1 MRKEPTHWEY
11 IKETSQ
17 YNESDY
23 RSRFYKG
30 KWEKAWLKDVFTYA
44 TRGDIPLYEA
54 MWLRCGDKLEHMPKR
69 LFKFFPFNHN
79 SLKCIETNAVFVN
92 SPKNFN
98 DPFDSLLCANEN
110 EFLKKCLIEHI
121 KKTGAVGR
129 GILSSEELIKLE
141 NSCCVEKS
149 IYGNIYKTFDSVVLH
164 LCYDANKNEMK
175 RGASEINDVLFDAEM
190 KYRSTLEKLRE
201 SSVRISSFADINEF
215 KLTSY
220 MELWAHYAQN
230 HEGFCVEYDL
240 AEALENQKE
249 NAMVSGGLLP
259 CSYGTGQI
267 LLSKQKIYKY
277 ANGLPLTSH
286 EKMELDKSIMLSFL
300 MKSSSWRYENEWR
313 LILPLDICKIYNNM
327 IPFFRMKAFYI
338 GCRMPRDNKE
348 YLYRIAQRKNITVYN
363 MEMHEH
369 RFELEGDYNPVDIG
383 KYFKE
388 KNDKMDRLCQSKY
401 DFTLLS

>member
-129 GILSSEELIKLE
+129 GILSLSLIH
-141 NSCCVEKS
+141 
-149 IYGNIYKTFDSVVLH
+149 I
-164 LCYDANKNEMK
+164 
-175 RGASEINDVLFDAEM
+175 
-190 KYRSTLEKLRE
+190 
-201 SSVRISSFADINEF
+201 
-215 KLTSY
+215 
-220 MELWAHYAQN
+220 
-230 HEGFCVEYDL
+230 
-240 AEALENQKE
+240 
-249 NAMVSGGLLP
+249 
-259 CSYGTGQI
+259 
-267 LLSKQKIYKY
+267 
-277 ANGLPLTSH
+277 
-286 EKMELDKSIMLSFL
+286 
-300 MKSSSWRYENEWR
+300 
-313 LILPLDICKIYNNM
+313 
-327 IPFFRMKAFYI
+327 
-338 GCRMPRDNKE
+338 
-348 YLYRIAQRKNITVYN
+348 
-363 MEMHEH
+363 
-369 RFELEGDYNPVDIG
+369 
-383 KYFKE
+383 
-388 KNDKMDRLCQSKY
+388 
-401 DFTLLS
+401 

>member
-1 MRKEPTHWEY
+1 M
-11 IKETSQ
+11 
-17 YNESDY
+17 
-23 RSRFYKG
+23 
-30 KWEKAWLKDVFTYA
+30 
-44 TRGDIPLYEA
+44 
-54 MWLRCGDKLEHMPKR
+54 EHMPKR